1 MRGMKVLVISPTFP
15 PMRSGGADH
24 AFRICQYLARRRV
37 EIHVITSRID
47 HIVTDPNMRVYPVM
61 EDWSWTELP
70 RLLRIARRYRPDVVN
85 IHFSG
90 AIYGDQPMITF
101 APTLLKKALPNVRVV
116 TLVEYPEP
124 VYVHRSSW
132 AARIGRKLAAYWVG
146 PADVDYGYGTLLRD
160 SDRIIVLSDAHVPLL
175 AAHHAQVR
183 EKCVLIPSP
192 PLMRMS
198 SERDGAARLRG
209 REMLGLASDDF
220 LVAYF
225 GYLYPGKGIETLLE
239 GFRLV
244 ANQRSNARL
253 VMIGDSNE
261 VVLQRLNRP
270 KYGQELRDRVKEL
283 GIESKVIWTG
293 YYPVESDLAS
303 IYLRAADTC
312 VLPFDDG
319 VMLNRSS
326 FASAVAH
333 GLPTVTTQGESLEA
347 PFRHNENV
355 LLCKPRDPASL
366 AAALDSLIIQP
377 QLRHQ
382 LSSGALSLAREWFSW
397 DGTVER
403 TLKAF
408 GYTS

>member
-1 MRGMKVLVISPTFP
+1 MRVLVISPTFP

-24 AFRICQYLARRRV
+24 AFRICQYLAKRKV
-37 EIHVITSRID
+37 EIHVMTSRIEN
-47 HIVTDPNMRVYPVM
+47 IVADPNMRIYPVM
-61 EDWSWTELP
+61 EDWSWAELP
-70 RLLRIARRYRPDVVN
+70 RLLQLARRYQPDVIN

-90 AIYGDQPMITF
+90 GIYADQPMITF
-101 APTLLKKALPNVRVV
+101 APTLLKKALPNVRIV

-124 VYVHRSSW
+124 VYVQRLSRV
-132 AARIGRKLAAYWVG
+132 ARIGRKLAAYWVG
-146 PADVDYGYGTLLRD
+146 PRDVDYGYGTILRD
-160 SDRIIVLSDAHVPLL
+160 SDRIIVLSDTHVSVL
-175 AAHHAQVR
+175 AKHFARVR
-183 EKCVLIPSP
+183 DKCVLIPPP
-192 PLMRMS
+192 PLMQMS
-198 SERDGAARLRG
+198 SEHDGAARLRG

-225 GYLYPGKGIETLLE
+225 GYLYPGKGIETLLR
-239 GFRLV
+239 GFQTV
-244 ANQRSNARL
+244 AERKSN
-253 VMIGDSNE
+253 VKIVFIGDANE
-261 VVLQRLNRP
+261 VILNMLNRP
-270 KYGQELRDRVKEL
+270 NYLKEL
-283 GIESKVIWTG
+283 KDLVRDLGLDDKVIWTG

-326 FASAVAH
+326 FAGAVAH
-333 GLPTVTTQGESLEA
+333 GLPTITTQGEILEA

-355 LLCKPRDPASL
+355 LLCKPKDPDSL

-382 LSSGALSLAREWFSW
+382 LSCGALSMAREWFSW

-403 TLKAF
+403 TMEAF